1 MKHLHRPLLL
11 ATALGLSLTAFASD
25 DDRPDHFKGKPAT
38 TLEEAYENL
47 ASYNK
52 KLEKLLQGE
61 LSPVA
66 MAEIHQLTYTLE
78 NAVKRISSEVSDL
91 ADTLEE
97 VHLATERN
105 DTDVAREKG
114 KAYLELARKIARE

>member
-1 MKHLHRPLLL
+1 MKHRHRTLLL
-11 ATALGLSLTAFASD
+11 ATALSLSLPAFATD
-25 DDRPDHFKGKPAT
+25 DDRADHFKGKPAT
-38 TLEEAYENL
+38 TLEEAFENL
-47 ASYNK
+47 SSYNK

-61 LSPVA
+61 LNPLA

-78 NAVKRISSEVSDL
+78 NAVKRISSEVSEL

-114 KAYLELARKIARE
+114 KVYLELARMIIRE